1 MKELHP
7 DVNPDITQAELDL
20 LHQAM
25 EAYRNGDIETLRK
38 IAAVLDGRNIE
49 DKVIEEIDQ
58 LRRIRDDLAFRK
70 ESLLSEIETI
80 KTTFPYT
87 LKTFLN
93 DREAVREKQ
102 EELRETLARWQEQE
116 IVLQERLDQL
126 KAAG

>member
-1 MKELHP
+1 MS
-7 DVNPDITQAELDL
+7 DL
-20 LHQAM
+20 NY
-25 EAYRNGDIETLRK
+25 AYAVARIRVLEKYLLSDSDIEQM
-38 IAAVLDGRNIE
+38 IAMPTDDAVL
-49 DKVIEEIDQ
+49 
-58 LRRIRDDLAFRK
+58 AFLK

-116 IVLQERLDQL
+116 KVLQERLDQL